1 MIEIQQTTSERA
13 MLIALQ
19 TRNLNRELV
28 EEHLAELEELSDTAG
43 ADTIFKILQTKS
55 SIDPAFYI
63 GKGKAEELAQLVELN
78 DIDLAI
84 FDDDLTPVQVRNL
97 ERLFNRKII
106 DRSGL
111 ILDIFALRAKTKEAK
126 TQVELAQLEYMLPRL
141 TRAWT
146 HLSKQYGGIGTKGP
160 GETQIE
166 TDRRM
171 IRTRIS
177 HLKEKLL
184 SIESQRETQSK
195 GRKDF
200 VRISIAGYTN
210 AGKSTLF
217 NLLTKADVF
226 AEDKLFATLDSTT
239 RSVNFS
245 QLASAKSYDESGKEK
260 ILISDTVGFIRK
272 LPAHLVASFK
282 STLNEV
288 RDSDIILH
296 IIDFSHPYYEDHL
309 KVVEETL
316 KDYGSSEKREIKVFN
331 KVDLIKDKSKIE
343 FVRNTYPDSV
353 LISAQKGINI
363 SSLVNRIENIIK
375 ESFVEEEIELGIEQT
390 KLASQIHDLAEVTSV
405 KYNHDTVLFKYK
417 VNKENSEKIK
427 KLFKKFSTDKV

>member
-1 MIEIQQTTSERA
+1 MIELSNKKTERA
-13 MLIALQ
+13 MLVALQ
-19 TRNLNRELV
+19 TRRTSRDLV
-28 EEHLAELEELSDTAG
+28 EEHLSELEELSDTAG
-43 ADTIFKILQTKS
+43 AESIFKIIQTKS
-55 SIDPAFYI
+55 SIDPAYYI
-63 GKGKAEELAQLVELN
+63 GKGKAEELTMLIELN
-78 DIDLAI
+78 DINLVI

-97 ERLFNRKII
+97 EKLFNRKIV

-111 ILDIFALRAKTKEAK
+111 ILDIFASRAKTREAK

-177 HLKEKLL
+177 HLKTKLKE
-184 SIESQRETQSK
+184 IESQRQTQSK

-239 RSVNFS
+239 RTVSF
-245 QLASAKSYDESGKEK
+245 DTRDK

-272 LPAHLVASFK
+272 LPPHLVASFK

-296 IIDFSHPYYEDHL
+296 MIDLSHPYYEDHL

-316 KDYGSSEKREIKVFN
+316 KEFGSEHKKEIMVFN
-331 KVDLIKDKSKIE
+331 KVDLVKDKSIIE
-343 FVRNTYPDSV
+343 YVRNNYPGSV
-353 LISAQKGINI
+353 IISAQKGINI
-363 SSLVNRIENIIK
+363 SSLIRMIEKIIK
-375 ESFVEEEIELGIEQT
+375 DTFVEEELTLGIEQT
-390 KLASQIHDLAEVTSV
+390 KLASQIHELADVTSV
-405 KYNHDTVLFKYK
+405 KYNHDTVLFKFK
-417 VNKENSEKIK
+417 VNKENAEKIR
-427 KLFKKFSTDKV
+427 KLFSDK

>member
-1 MIEIQQTTSERA
+1 MIEITKKTTERA
-13 MLIALQ
+13 MLVALQ
-19 TRNLNRELV
+19 TRNLNREMV
-28 EEHLAELEELSDTAG
+28 EEHLSELEELADTAG
-43 ADTIFKILQTKS
+43 ADSIFKIIQTKS
-55 SIDPAFYI
+55 TADSAFYI
-63 GKGKAEELAQLVELN
+63 GKGKAEELAQLIELN

-97 ERLFNRKII
+97 EKLFNRKII

-111 ILDIFALRAKTKEAK
+111 ILDIFALRAKTKEAR

-177 HLKEKLL
+177 HLKEKLKE
-184 SIESQRETQSK
+184 IESQRQTQSK

-200 VRISIAGYTN
+200 VRISVAGYTN

-217 NLLTKADVF
+217 NLLTKSEVF

-239 RSVNFS
+239 RSVNF
-245 QLASAKSYDESGKEK
+245 DGKEK

-272 LPAHLVASFK
+272 LPPHLVASFK

-296 IIDFSHPYYEDHL
+296 MIDLSHPYYEDHL
-309 KVVEETL
+309 RVVEETL
-316 KDYGSSEKREIKVFN
+316 KEFGSEHKKEIKVFN
-331 KVDLIKDKSKIE
+331 KVDTISDKSIIE
-343 FVRNTYPDSV
+343 YVRNKYPGSV
-353 LISAQKGINI
+353 IISAQKGINI
-363 SSLVNRIENIIK
+363 SSLISSIEGIIND
-375 ESFVEEEIELGIEQT
+375 SFIEEEITLGIEQT

-405 KYNHDTVLFKYK
+405 KYNQDTVLFKFRA
-417 VNKENSEKIK
+417 NKENSDKIK
-427 KLFKKFSTDKV
+427 KIISKT

>member
-1 MIEIQQTTSERA
+1 MIEITKKIKERA
-13 MLIALQ
+13 MLVAVQ
-19 TRNLNRELV
+19 TRNLSRELV
-28 EEHLAELEELSDTAG
+28 EEHLSELEELADTAG
-43 ADTIFKILQTKS
+43 ADSIFKIIQSKS

-63 GKGKAEELAQLVELN
+63 GKGKADELAQLVELN
-78 DIDLAI
+78 EIDLVI
-84 FDDDLTPVQVRNL
+84 SDDDLTPVQVRNL
-97 ERLFNRKII
+97 EKLFNRKII

-177 HLKEKLL
+177 HLKEKLKD
-184 SIESQRETQSK
+184 IESQRQTQSK

-239 RSVNFS
+239 RNVRLNT
-245 QLASAKSYDESGKEK
+245 LASAKPSGGAGKEK

-288 RDSDIILH
+288 RESDIILH
-296 IIDFSHPYYEDHL
+296 MIDLSHPYYEDHL
-309 KVVEETL
+309 KVVDDTL
-316 KDYGSSEKREIKVFN
+316 KEFGSEHKKEIKVFN
-331 KVDLIKDKSKIE
+331 KVDSVTDKSIIE
-343 FVRNTYPDSV
+343 YVRNKYPGSV
-353 LISAQKGINI
+353 IISAQKGINI
-363 SSLVNRIENIIK
+363 SSLIKLMENIIK
-375 ESFVEEEIELGIEQT
+375 DSFVEQELTLGIEQT

-405 KYNHDTVLFKYK
+405 KYDHDNVLFKFK

-427 KLFKKFSTDKV
+427 KLLIASLSNK